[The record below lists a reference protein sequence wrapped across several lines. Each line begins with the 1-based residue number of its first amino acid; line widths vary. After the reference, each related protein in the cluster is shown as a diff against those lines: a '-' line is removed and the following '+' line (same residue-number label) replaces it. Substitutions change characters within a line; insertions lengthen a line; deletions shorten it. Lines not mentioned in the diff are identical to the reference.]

1 MEGYQKVA
9 AFLEASGLLE
19 GKLSLSIDV
28 RVIQL
33 YATTYFSAFFNYIQ
47 SVCTYSTICTVCCIH
62 QYILLSPLCTCMY
75 LWLLHIRIITYN
87 IIIFIYYYY

>member
-19 GKLSLSIDV
+19 GKVSLSIDV

-33 YATTYFSAFFNYIQ
+33 YATAYLSAFFNYIQ
-47 SVCTYSTICTVCCIH
+47 SVCMYSTICTVCTVCCIH
-62 QYILLSPLCTCMY
+62 QYILVDI
-75 LWLLHIRIITYN
+75 HN
-87 IIIFIYYYY
+87 I

>member
-28 RVIQL
+28 R
-33 YATTYFSAFFNYIQ
+33 T
-47 SVCTYSTICTVCCIH
+47 CDPTVCIIPH
-62 QYILLSPLCTCMY
+62 TLLL
-75 LWLLHIRIITYN
+75 
-87 IIIFIYYYY
+87 F